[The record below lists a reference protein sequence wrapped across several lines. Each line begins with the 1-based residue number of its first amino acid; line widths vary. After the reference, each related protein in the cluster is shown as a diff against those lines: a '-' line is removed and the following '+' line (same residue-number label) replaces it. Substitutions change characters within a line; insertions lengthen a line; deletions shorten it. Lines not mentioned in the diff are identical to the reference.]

1 MMSEEE
7 IKETHNKQAK
17 FEKYEAMTYVKG
29 SFQKKKSGIFSIPP
43 RHSPPPSY

>member
-29 SFQKKKSGIFSIPP
+29 SFQKKSQEFFPYLP
-43 RHSPPPSY
+43 DTPPPSY